1 MATDGVKIID
11 GDLAH
16 DTYEYIM
23 ELYDSGAY
31 LHQTQKLEIE
41 IINFSCCNL
50 PIL

>member
-23 ELYDSGAY
+23 ELLS
-31 LHQTQKLEIE
+31 LIHI
-41 IINFSCCNL
+41 
-50 PIL
+50 